1 MDPIEGFTRLSADEK
16 LDRLLADGLIGP
28 EDIELIL
35 SFRHTDPLVAG
46 FFERMTENVVT
57 SYHLPYSISPNFL
70 INGKTYHVP
79 MVTEES
85 SIVAAA
91 SWSAKF
97 WRSRGGF
104 LTTVLDE
111 IKVGQIHFT
120 WDGQY
125 HQLAEYLQ
133 VFQPLLIDESRHITA
148 GMDARGGGITGM
160 EMVDFSE
167 EADHLYQLRVS
178 FLTADAMGANFIN
191 SCLELMA
198 GRLRDHVA
206 AAFPSVPPPE
216 IIMAILSNYTPNCL
230 VSCTVECQSKDLTGI
245 RGADDPNQFARRF
258 GLAARIAE
266 IDPYRAVTHNKGIF
280 NGIDAVI
287 LATGNDFRAVEA
299 GGHAW
304 AAKDGK
310 YQSLTRIEQTGDL
323 FRYTLTVPMAVGTV
337 GGLTSAHPL
346 ARLSLRILGNP
357 SAREL
362 MQIAA
367 AAGMANNFSAV
378 KALITNGI
386 QEGHMKLHKRKS
398 H

>member
-148 GMDARGGGITGM
+148 GMDARGGGVTGM
-160 EMVDFSE
+160 EVGDFSE

-230 VSCTVECQSKDLTGI
+230 VSCTVECQSKD
-245 RGADDPNQFARRF
+245 
-258 GLAARIAE
+258 
-266 IDPYRAVTHNKGIF
+266 
-280 NGIDAVI
+280 
-287 LATGNDFRAVEA
+287 
-299 GGHAW
+299 
-304 AAKDGK
+304 
-310 YQSLTRIEQTGDL
+310 
-323 FRYTLTVPMAVGTV
+323 
-337 GGLTSAHPL
+337 
-346 ARLSLRILGNP
+346 
-357 SAREL
+357 
-362 MQIAA
+362 
-367 AAGMANNFSAV
+367 
-378 KALITNGI
+378 
-386 QEGHMKLHKRKS
+386 
-398 H
+398 